1 MTGESAALRIALDL
15 VRVPWRV
22 RLLKA
27 ERLPRGVPL
36 LLRIAAGDGE
46 AEAEAAGITDR
57 PADAVREAATF
68 FIEQIL
74 LCPEADSYRVLGASA
89 DADSGELR
97 RNMALLTRWLHP
109 DVDRHGERGVFVG
122 RVTKAWNDLKTPE
135 RRAAYD
141 ERKRSQRAAN
151 SVNGDARRVRRH
163 LQDDL
168 RPWSAAGQYDAAGRE
183 RAGFLRRALSF
194 LRGGPRH

>member
-1 MTGESAALRIALDL
+1 MNGEAAALRIALDL

-22 RLLKA
+22 RVLKT
-27 ERLPRGVPL
+27 ERLPVGVPL

-46 AEAEAAGITDR
+46 AEAQAAAM
-57 PADAVREAATF
+57 ADKPVEVVREAATF

-74 LCPEADSYRVLGASA
+74 LCPEADSYRVLGATP

-109 DVDRHGERGVFVG
+109 DVDRHGERAVFVG

-141 ERKRSQRAAN
+141 DKKRHQQIAS
-151 SVNGDARRVRRH
+151 SVNGDARRVRRR

-168 RPWSAAGQYDAAGRE
+168 RPWNAAVQYDAFGRE
-183 RAGFLRRALSF
+183 RTGFFRRALSF
-194 LRGGPRH
+194 LLGGTRH

>member
-1 MTGESAALRIALDL
+1 MSGDGAALRIALDL

-27 ERLPRGVPL
+27 DRLPQGVPL
-36 LLRIAAGDGE
+36 LLRIAAGDRD
-46 AEAEAAGITDR
+46 AEAEAAAMTDR
-57 PADAVREAATF
+57 SAAAIHEAATF

-74 LCPEADSYRVLGASA
+74 LCPEADSYRVLGACH

-109 DVDRHGERGVFVG
+109 DLDRQGERAVFVG
-122 RVTKAWNDLKTPE
+122 RVTKAWNDLKTPD

-141 ERKRSQRAAN
+141 EKKRLQYAAN
-151 SVNGDARRVRRH
+151 SVNGDARRVRRR
-163 LQDDL
+163 LQNEM
-168 RPWSAAGQYDAAGRE
+168 RPWTAAGQFDASGRE
-183 RAGFLRRALSF
+183 REGFLRRAWSF
-194 LRGGPRH
+194 LLGGARH

>member
-1 MTGESAALRIALDL
+1 MTGESTALRIALDL

-27 ERLPRGVPL
+27 DTLPQGVPL
-36 LLRIAAGDGE
+36 LLRIAAGDPD
-46 AEAEAAGITDR
+46 AESEAAAMTDKSV
-57 PADAVREAATF
+57 DAVREAATF

-74 LCPEADSYRVLGASA
+74 LCPEADSYRVLGANA
-89 DADSGELR
+89 AADSGELR

-109 DVDRHGERGVFVG
+109 DLDRHGERAVFVG

-141 ERKRSQRAAN
+141 EKKRRQRAAH
-151 SVNGDARRVRRH
+151 SVNGDARRLRRH
-163 LQDDL
+163 LQSDL
-168 RPWSAAGQYDAAGRE
+168 SPWSAAGRFDAAGRE
-183 RAGFLRRALSF
+183 RRGLLGRALSF
-194 LRGGPRH
+194 LFGGARH

>member
-1 MTGESAALRIALDL
+1 MTGEGAALRIALDL

-27 ERLPRGVPL
+27 DALPEGVSV
-36 LLRIAAGDGE
+36 LLRIAAGDRDTE
-46 AEAEAAGITDR
+46 AQASAMTDK
-57 PADAVREAATF
+57 PVETVREAATF

-74 LCPEADSYRVLGASA
+74 LCPEADSYRVLGAGP
-89 DADSGELR
+89 DADNGELR

-109 DVDRHGERGVFVG
+109 DLDRHGERAVFVG

-141 ERKRSQRAAN
+141 ERKRRQRAAR
-151 SVNGDARRVRRH
+151 SVNVDARRVRRH
-163 LQDDL
+163 LEHDL
-168 RPWSAAGQYDAAGRE
+168 RPWEAGGRFDASGQE
-183 RAGFLRRALSF
+183 RRGLLGRALSF
-194 LRGGPRH
+194 LFGGARY

>member
-22 RLLKA
+22 RFLKA
-27 ERLPRGVPL
+27 ERLPQGVPL
-36 LLRIAAGDGE
+36 LLRIAAGDRE
-46 AEAEAAGITDR
+46 AEAEAAALSDR
-57 PADAVREAATF
+57 SVDAVREAAAF

-74 LCPEADSYRVLGASA
+74 LCPEADSYRVLGTSA

-109 DVDRHGERGVFVG
+109 DVDRHGERAIFVG

-141 ERKRSQRAAN
+141 ERKRRQHAAS
-151 SVNGDARRVRRH
+151 SVNGDARRVRRR

-168 RPWSAAGQYDAAGRE
+168 RPWSTARRFDATGRE
-183 RAGFLRRALSF
+183 REGLLRRTLLF
-194 LRGGPRH
+194 LFGRARH